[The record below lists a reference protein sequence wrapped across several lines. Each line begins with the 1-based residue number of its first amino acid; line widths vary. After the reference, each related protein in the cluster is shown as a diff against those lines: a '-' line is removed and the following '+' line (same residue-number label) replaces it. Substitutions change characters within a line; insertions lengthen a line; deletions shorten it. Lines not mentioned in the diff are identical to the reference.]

1 MADFALL
8 KAEQQLLAAQVVR
21 EGLRPDF
28 VPRFIAGG
36 DTGFEENGTV
46 ARAAIV
52 ILHWP
57 SLEMAEHRVARVPVT
72 LPYVPGYLS
81 FRECPALLAAWQQ
94 LTHRPEL
101 MFIDGHGVAHP
112 RGLGLASHF
121 GVTVDIPVIGVAK
134 RRLCGDYQALSA
146 TPGDCQP
153 LMYQQ
158 RQTGWVLRSK
168 ARCNPLFISAG
179 HRVSDDM
186 ALYWT
191 RQCLRGYRL
200 PEPTRLADAVASQ
213 RKGFLRYLNRQ

>member
-21 EGLRPDF
+21 EGLSPDF

-57 SLEMAEHRVARVPVT
+57 SLEMEEHRVARVPVT

-94 LTHRPEL
+94 LTHRPDL

-112 RGLGLASHF
+112 RGLGIASHF

-134 RRLCGDYQALSA
+134 RRLCGEYQAPSA

-153 LMYQQ
+153 LIYQQ
-158 RQTGWVLRSK
+158 QQTGWVLRSK

>member
-1 MADFALL
+1 M
-8 KAEQQLLAAQVVR
+8 
-21 EGLRPDF
+21 
-28 VPRFIAGG
+28 
-36 DTGFEENGTV
+36 

-146 TPGDCQP
+146 TPE
-153 LMYQQ
+153 
-158 RQTGWVLRSK
+158 T
-168 ARCNPLFISAG
+168 
-179 HRVSDDM
+179 
-186 ALYWT
+186 
-191 RQCLRGYRL
+191 
-200 PEPTRLADAVASQ
+200 AS
-213 RKGFLRYLNRQ
+213 L